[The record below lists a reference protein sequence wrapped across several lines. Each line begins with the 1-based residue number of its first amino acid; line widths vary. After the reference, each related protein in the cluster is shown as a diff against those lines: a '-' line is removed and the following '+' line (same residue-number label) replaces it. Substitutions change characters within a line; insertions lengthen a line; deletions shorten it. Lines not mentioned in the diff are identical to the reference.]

1 MISDVRRLSQ
11 ATIESVRVEE
21 LAVRVVEEEEEEE
34 EAAVEDVGAV
44 EEEEDEIGDEF

>member
-34 EAAVEDVGAV
+34 AAVEDVGAV

>member
-11 ATIESVRVEE
+11 ATIASVRVEE

-34 EAAVEDVGAV
+34 AAVEDVGVV
-44 EEEEDEIGDEF
+44 EEEEDEFGDEF